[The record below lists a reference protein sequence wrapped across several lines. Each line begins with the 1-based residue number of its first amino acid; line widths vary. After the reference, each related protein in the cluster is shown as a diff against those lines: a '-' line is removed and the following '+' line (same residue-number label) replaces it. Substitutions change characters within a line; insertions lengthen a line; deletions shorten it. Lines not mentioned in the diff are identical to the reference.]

1 MSRLK
6 KTAIGCSFFVAT
18 AVLVHLLSPEALA
31 ADSSGD
37 WRPVF
42 DLVMRWV
49 NFLILAFLLIKFSK
63 LPLKNFLAGKKEKIA
78 EEIDRLETAKNDV
91 LAQIEDHRTQ
101 IENSRE
107 RLEQLRKT
115 IVAQGEKNKLK
126 IIADAK
132 NESKIMLASAKKK
145 IESRISDAR
154 DTIKAELVDD
164 AIALAMQRLPE
175 AITEQDKQKFI
186 DAFIQ
191 GAASK

>member
-6 KTAIGCSFFVAT
+6 KTAIGCSFFVT
-18 AVLVHLLSPEALA
+18 TVILVHLLSPEALA

-63 LPLKNFLAGKKEKIA
+63 LPIKNFLAGKKEKIA
-78 EEIDRLETAKNDV
+78 EEIDRLETTKNEV

-107 RLEQLRKT
+107 RLEHLRKM
-115 IVAQGEKNKLK
+115 IVAQGEKSKLK
-126 IIADAK
+126 IIADAE
-132 NESKIMLASAKKK
+132 NESKILLASAKKK

-154 DTIKAELVDD
+154 ETIKAELVDD
-164 AIALAMQRLPE
+164 AIALAMQKLPE
-175 AITEQDKQKFI
+175 AVTEQDNQKYI

-191 GAASK
+191 GVASK